1 MEKNRVIL
9 VLMETISSSSSD
21 CSTSDNNSSFWST
34 SSNDS
39 WINDN
44 GNDDLLFFPLLKY
57 ITTGNKRCRV
67 QEYIQVVDKWSDLEF
82 KENLRL
88 PKSLAL
94 RLIDELQH
102 SEFIPKNNFGKT
114 PISGKI
120 CFLVFLWFLSNT
132 EPLRTLADR
141 FDISISSVHR
151 VLRRVLAWI
160 LTKLDDVV
168 KWPEN
173 NDEVLTICNGFYSKK
188 QIPNIL
194 GAIDST
200 HIRIEKPADNGNDFF
215 NRKKYCS
222 INLQAV
228 VDSRTRF
235 TNVYCGEP
243 GSLHDA
249 RVFRRSSLYHSAIEN
264 EEILF
269 PNDTF
274 IIDTV
279 LAACILHNY
288 CVDENDDI
296 DDDTEDGLADY
307 SGSNI
312 EDNPPE
318 NMNNQNNRH
327 RRESLFREL
336 YL

>member
-1 MEKNRVIL
+1 M
-9 VLMETISSSSSD
+9 
-21 CSTSDNNSSFWST
+21 
-34 SSNDS
+34 
-39 WINDN
+39 
-44 GNDDLLFFPLLKY
+44 
-57 ITTGNKRCRV
+57 
-67 QEYIQVVDKWSDLEF
+67 
-82 KENLRL
+82 
-88 PKSLAL
+88 
-94 RLIDELQH
+94 
-102 SEFIPKNNFGKT
+102 
-114 PISGKI
+114 
-120 CFLVFLWFLSNT
+120 FLVFLWFLSNT